1 MGSEEDR
8 CIDISPDEKYRR
20 SLYKSMDDFRTQQI
34 LCDTTLIV
42 DGVRF
47 PAHKNILAASSPY
60 FLGLF
65 TTELKDISEER
76 QLVQL
81 EGFEEEIMEDL
92 LRYIYTGETGF
103 TKDNVQK
110 LVFAADYLLITDLK
124 TKVMWWCDIKYNL
137 FSGAD
142 PGGTG
147 VTSLPPKNII

>member
-1 MGSEEDR
+1 MGSEENL
-8 CIDISPDEKYRR
+8 CSNTSSDETYRR
-20 SLYKSMDDFRTQQI
+20 NLYNSMNDFRKQEI

-42 DGVRF
+42 EGVKF

-92 LRYIYTGETGF
+92 LRYIYTGETAF

-110 LVFAADYLLITDLK
+110 LVFAADYLLINDLK
-124 TKVMWWCDIKYNL
+124 TKVM
-137 FSGAD
+137 
-142 PGGTG
+142 
-147 VTSLPPKNII
+147 